1 MLCVVYALYPD
12 TGQLQVGNAAPDFNT
27 YDNTTLYQI
36 YEDVAE
42 VLNPAFITAP
52 VIAITDRSLQ
62 LNAEN
67 GSTAFLT
74 LMYVNS
80 TTYFENDTLDPVLF
94 GSGGTAWNVCVWEG
108 CPTDSSTGGSTGKIV
123 CAYGQSNAF
132 RHLIPFFDDEGNLV
146 HLQMN
151 WIQSNNILREAG
163 LPGNQSDLVLFV
175 SLLTRVGDLPSD
187 TPVPEPETE

>member
-1 MLCVVYALYPD
+1 M
-12 TGQLQVGNAAPDFNT
+12 GNVAPDFE
-27 YDNTTLYQI
+27 YDNTTLYQQ
-36 YEDVAE
+36 YNE
-42 VLNPAFITAP
+42 VQEQQAQLNPDLFSAP
-52 VIAITDRSLQ
+52 LIAITDMSLE
-62 LNAEN
+62 LNAYN

-74 LMYVNS
+74 LMYIDS

-94 GSGGTAWNVCVWEG
+94 GGGGTAWNVCVWEG

-175 SLLTRVGDLPSD
+175 SLLTRVGNLPSD